1 MLSVTSLSTYLY
13 CPRKSFIEV
22 VLKIKRPPKA
32 AMVKGTVR
40 HNAFDIINRQEEDLI
55 KSIKTD
61 NFNEIFE
68 IFKKNH
74 FESLKESVKINN
86 EMIRELNIPIIDLI
100 KEAWQNIVKESEEK
114 AKQIHEVI
122 KQKGV
127 YGEDLWNSIEI
138 RTQSEV
144 RINSENLKLRGII
157 DQVKITKK
165 EIIPYELKTGSAPST
180 GVWPSHRFQIGSY
193 ILLLNDKHGKTNTG
207 FIKYLDINSERSVA
221 MNPFLREEILS
232 TRDKIFEFQ
241 KTKEIPEII
250 NDKKK
255 CQVCELAP
263 ICYNKK
269 LVQNKIIEVK
279 NNTTN

>member
-13 CPRKSFIEV
+13 CPRKSFLEI

-40 HNAFDIINRQEEDLI
+40 HNTFDIINNQEEELV

-61 NFNEIFE
+61 NFNEILD

-86 EMIRELNIPIIDLI
+86 EMIRELQIPIIDLM

-114 AKQIHEVI
+114 AKQIHELI

-144 RINSENLKLRGII
+144 RINSDTLKLRGII
-157 DQVKITKK
+157 DQVKITKD
-165 EIIPYELKTGSAPST
+165 EMIPYELKTGSAPAT
-180 GVWPSHRFQIGSY
+180 GVWPSHRVQIGSY
-193 ILLLNDKHGKTNTG
+193 ILLLNDKHGKTSSG
-207 FIKYLDINSERSVA
+207 FIKYLDINSERSIV
-221 MNPFLREEILS
+221 MNPFLRDEIIS
-232 TRDKIFEFQ
+232 TRDSILTLKE
-241 KTKEIPEII
+241 TKEIPEII
-250 NDKKK
+250 HDKKK
-255 CQVCELAP
+255 CQACELAP

-269 LVQNKIIEVK
+269 LVEEKIREVK
-279 NNTTN
+279 DNL